1 MAVQLFEVHVRYT
14 NSVRR
19 RSVGPEELGPGLP
32 SRGRSARLLTA
43 STVDQTPCTYAH
55 RGRLRSL
62 YAEACLWGIWLP
74 SAYLRPKGRAR
85 FPSRDGSA
93 GRLQGCISGLDR
105 PQRGS
110 HARRHT

>member
-32 SRGRSARLLTA
+32 SRGRSARLPTA
-43 STVDQTPCTYAH
+43 STDNQTTCIYA
-55 RGRLRSL
+55 RRCRLGSM
-62 YAEACLWGIWLP
+62 YADADLQGTWLP
-74 SAYLRPKGRAR
+74 RACLRPKGRAR
-85 FPSRDGSA
+85 FPSGDGSA
-93 GRLQGCISGLDR
+93 GRPQGRSSGLDR